1 MFSLIS
7 MNWRGRPLVSHET
20 VVHLIAS
27 TPSRKGLTIRCELD
41 QGTSEKGLRVSDD
54 ERNAVQIER
63 WHCHRKWNYTV
74 FRSAA

>member
-27 TPSRKGLTIRCELD
+27 TQSRKGLTIRCELD
-41 QGTSEKGLRVSDD
+41 EGTYEKGLRVSDD

-63 WHCHRKWNYTV
+63 WDCHGEWNYTV
-74 FRSAA
+74 FPSAA